1 MKKIILLLL
10 TAILVSCS
18 SGIQTEVAGN
28 VDLRDL
34 QPLPTPAGH
43 EAVPLRIAVAAVI
56 SPEGTVH
63 SYSPLLT
70 YIEEKIGRP
79 VELVQRRTYLEVNDL
94 LEHGEV
100 DLAFVCT
107 SAYVEGHDT
116 FGMELLVAPQVDG
129 KSTYNSVLIVPASSK
144 AQGIADLRDKV
155 FAFTDPISLSGR
167 VYPTYLVHQLGF
179 TPEKFF
185 DRTFFTYSHDEAI
198 RAVASGVADG
208 AAVDSLVYDFAVVR
222 DPSLSSRVR
231 VIHRSPDFGIP
242 PVVVSPLARPQVKIE
257 LQSLL
262 LNMSNDPQAE
272 AALES
277 IGVESFVLLEDGA
290 YDGVRELLNVI
301 PIPETE

>member
-1 MKKIILLLL
+1 MKKIIPLLL
-10 TAILVSCS
+10 ILALAACS
-18 SGIQTEVAGN
+18 PATQTEVAGN
-28 VDLRDL
+28 VDLNDL
-34 QPLPTPAGH
+34 QPLPTPVGH

-56 SPEGTVH
+56 SPEGTVQ
-63 SYSPLLT
+63 SYSPLLS
-70 YIEEKIGRP
+70 YIEEKLGRP

-116 FGMELLVAPQVDG
+116 FGMELLAAPQVDG
-129 KSTYNSVLIVPASSK
+129 KSTYNSVLIVPSSSN
-144 AQGIADLRDKV
+144 AQGMSDLQNKV

-167 VYPTYLVHQLGF
+167 VYPTYLVHQLGS

-185 DRTFFTYSHDEAI
+185 NRTFFTYSHDEAI

-208 AAVDSLVYDFAVVR
+208 AAVDSLVYDFAVAR
-222 DPSLSSRVR
+222 DASLASKVR

-242 PVVVSPLARPQVKIE
+242 PVVISPLARPQVKLE

-262 LNMSNDPQAE
+262 LNMSDDPQAAE
-272 AALES
+272 ALDS
-277 IGVESFVLLEDGA
+277 IGVDSFVLLADDA
-290 YDGVRELLNVI
+290 YDGVRKLLNVI
-301 PIPETE
+301 PISNTQ